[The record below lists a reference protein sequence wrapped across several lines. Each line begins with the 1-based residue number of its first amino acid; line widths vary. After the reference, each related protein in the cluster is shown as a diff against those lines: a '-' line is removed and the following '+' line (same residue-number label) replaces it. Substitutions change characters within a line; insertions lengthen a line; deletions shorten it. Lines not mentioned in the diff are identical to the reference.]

1 MIPRTQVEALLIER
15 VLPWRDDHPFGYLE
29 GFRKREFTDTDLNK
43 VLKTQELAQELIA
56 NDHN

>member
-29 GFRKREFTDTDLNK
+29 GFRHGFLVSRVPEADPVAAVGFDL
-43 VLKTQELAQELIA
+43 
-56 NDHN
+56 